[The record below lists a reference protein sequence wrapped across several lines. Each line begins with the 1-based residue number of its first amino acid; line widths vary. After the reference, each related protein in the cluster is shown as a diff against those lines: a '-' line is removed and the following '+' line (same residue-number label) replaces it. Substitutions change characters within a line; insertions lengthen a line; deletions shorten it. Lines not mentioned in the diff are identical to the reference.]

1 VLQDPQSEKREKAG
15 AAFHRNSNNPE
26 IEHAKEEDH
35 PEYDRRA
42 SITFYEAEDNA
53 AGHHKLAQAN
63 SLTSLDRSYTVKKR
77 MSFFL
82 ERYGLG
88 DESETVEAQF
98 VVGAT
103 ARTLPKRHVPVLPPA
118 CHSDTPQSICP
129 WLRSVQV
136 SYRMLRCLE
145 LLTAVWRLLP
155 YRKLFGELILEVH
168 IRVQGDVELAL
179 HLQWPFL
186 CVEYKHIQPHSSGD
200 LEWKLRHFRF

>member
-1 VLQDPQSEKREKAG
+1 MLQDPQSEKREKAG

-42 SITFYEAEDNA
+42 SITFYEAQDNA

-98 VVGAT
+98 VVWAT

-118 CHSDTPQSICP
+118 CHSDTLASERTGQLPNAPVFGTPYC
-129 WLRSVQV
+129 
-136 SYRMLRCLE
+136 CLE
-145 LLTAVWRLLP
+145 AV
-155 YRKLFGELILEVH
+155 
-168 IRVQGDVELAL
+168 AL
-179 HLQWPFL
+179 SKTVW
-186 CVEYKHIQPHSSGD
+186 
-200 LEWKLRHFRF
+200 